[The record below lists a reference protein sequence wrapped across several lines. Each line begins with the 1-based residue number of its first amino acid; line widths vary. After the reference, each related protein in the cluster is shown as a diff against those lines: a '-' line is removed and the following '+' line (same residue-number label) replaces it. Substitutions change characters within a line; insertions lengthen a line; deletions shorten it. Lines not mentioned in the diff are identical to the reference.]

1 MCANA
6 FPLTL
11 TVVFF
16 LFYSNSKARIATSV
30 SAAEKSKALPFLP
43 RPANLDG
50 SLPGDYGFDPL
61 GISNYIPVSYL
72 RESELKHG
80 RIAML
85 AWLGYVSV
93 DLGFRIYPL
102 PAEWE
107 GLTSATAHDAVVA
120 QGGMTQIFHFAAF
133 LEMVS
138 WIGISQ
144 MLQGSGREPGYFGF
158 GVDYLKGK
166 SAAEVE
172 RIKLSEVVHCRAAM
186 FAFSGVVTQSVL
198 YNCGFPYD
206 NHL

>member
-1 MCANA
+1 MVA
-6 FPLTL
+6 
-11 TVVFF
+11 
-16 LFYSNSKARIATSV
+16 LFTKKQGRVSTAV

-50 SLPGDYGFDPL
+50 SLAGDYGFDPL

-80 RIAML
+80 RTAML
-85 AWLGYVSV
+85 AWIGYVAV

-107 GLTSATAHDAVVA
+107 GLTSATAHDAVVK
-120 QGGMTQIFHFAAF
+120 QGGLTQIFIFTAL

-138 WIGISQ
+138 WIGIQQ

-158 GVDYLKGK
+158 DPLGFSKGK

-172 RIKLSEVVHCRAAM
+172 RLKLSEVIHSRAAM
-186 FAFSGVVTQSVL
+186 LGFSGIVTQSVL
-198 YNCGFPYD
+198 FNTGFPYD
-206 NHL
+206 NHV